1 MRSGT
6 RSHCHLSTVSIFAA
20 FWPDVYETSLFILMF
35 FTESCQ
41 SQKGE
46 IKSAKTINYAN
57 VGFLLAAPVGSCT
70 GTGDAVWHWHPGT
83 YAGVGW
89 SHNSS
94 PRVVSPS
101 SGYRVAVHSSQLS
114 VQTLSAQSG
123 PGRLHG
129 PRSSSRAGQAAQA
142 ATLVLHWTLT
152 SAQPAPARGRRAEK
166 YTGYTSQDSTIC
178 KHAQT
183 PF

>member
-1 MRSGT
+1 MRSVT

-70 GTGDAVWHWHPGT
+70 GTGDAGWHWHPGT
-83 YAGVGW
+83 YAGVRW

-94 PRVVSPS
+94 PRVVSLS
-101 SGYRVAVHSSQLS
+101 SGYRVA
-114 VQTLSAQSG
+114 TA
-123 PGRLHG
+123 
-129 PRSSSRAGQAAQA
+129 RSSVSRLCLPSLGRAACTGPAAAAGLARRPRRPRRP
-142 ATLVLHWTLT
+142 HWFYTEHWH
-152 SAQPAPARGRRAEK
+152 QPRPAR
-166 YTGYTSQDSTIC
+166 TSQGEASRKI
-178 KHAQT
+178 HRIHQ
-183 PF
+183 PG